1 MIKEFLDKPM
11 VRGIRFRALVDSLL
25 GSKVHAYLYRGVSI
39 CWSEEEDQT
48 GKCEIISFAPI
59 RLTKAAEYQINYI
72 VNRMIDVFGPAD
84 DQWVSGRITY
94 YLYNK
99 REA

>member
-11 VRGIRFRALVDSLL
+11 VRGIRFQAVVNSLM
-25 GSKVHAYLYRGVSI
+25 GSKVHAYLYRGISI
-39 CWSEEEDQT
+39 CWSEEEYEG

-59 RLTKAAEYQINYI
+59 RLTKAAEYQINFI
-72 VNRMIDVFGPAD
+72 VNRLIDVFGPAD
-84 DQWVSGRITY
+84 DHWVSGRITY
-94 YLYNK
+94 YLYKK

>member
-11 VRGIRFRALVDSLL
+11 VHGIRFRTIFEA
-25 GSKVHAYLYRGVSI
+25 SKRPKVYAYLYRGVSI

-59 RLTKAAEYQINYI
+59 QLTKAAEYQINYI
-72 VNRMIDVFGPAD
+72 VNRLIDVFGPAD
-84 DQWVSGRITY
+84 DHWVSGRITY